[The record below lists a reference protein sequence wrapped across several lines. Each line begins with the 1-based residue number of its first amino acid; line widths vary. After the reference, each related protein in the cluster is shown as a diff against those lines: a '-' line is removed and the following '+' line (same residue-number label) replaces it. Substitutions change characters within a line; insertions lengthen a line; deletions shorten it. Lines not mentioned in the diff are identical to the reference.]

1 MPDAMTDL
9 LRQEMA
15 CESLLDCFHGLS
27 ELDREVF
34 RLLVAADDP
43 LTVDEVAD
51 AVDRERTT
59 AYRAVRRLREAD
71 LVTREQ
77 VNQEGGSYY
86 HVFTPRD
93 ADAIADDMQRTLND
107 FYAKMGQLV
116 GEFRDKYADVDGAGE
131 GGASARDA
139 GEDDAATDDAG
150 DDDREEPLTAE

>member
-9 LRQEMA
+9 LRQEME

-34 RLLVAADDP
+34 RLLVAADNP
-43 LTVDEVAD
+43 LTVDEIAD

-116 GEFRDKYADVDGAGE
+116 GEFREKYADVDGAGGDGSDE
-131 GGASARDA
+131 NGAGGD
-139 GEDDAATDDAG
+139 GAG